1 MSVVNWDIVS
11 QFSYISI
18 PCLSGFAL
26 PLSFRA
32 CSSFTSLLRC
42 LTLLFPILILL
53 DMLAVIFI
61 ISVLKLIESEIQH
74 YISWLCVKI
83 TYFAVFYFLLSAINS
98 PSFFLRFCFSF
109 FSPLLLN
116 CSPPFFSRLLVFLK
130 RFISIILF
138 PQAKMIIALQRNS
151 HIFNNVQ
158 LFRQFMNGRW
168 MAFKTTYQI
177 LNLVATRTNMAATVD
192 RKLQHN
198 ICTVGHE
205 NKSFNLA
212 SWSALPSSSGNSLDW
227 TSKVIYYY

>member
-98 PSFFLRFCFSF
+98 PSFFYDFVFVFFLLFSLIAPRHFFPVFWSFLSASFLSFSF
-109 FSPLLLN
+109 
-116 CSPPFFSRLLVFLK
+116 LK
-130 RFISIILF
+130 L
-138 PQAKMIIALQRNS
+138 K
-151 HIFNNVQ
+151 
-158 LFRQFMNGRW
+158 W
-168 MAFKTTYQI
+168 
-177 LNLVATRTNMAATVD
+177 
-192 RKLQHN
+192 
-198 ICTVGHE
+198 
-205 NKSFNLA
+205 
-212 SWSALPSSSGNSLDW
+212 
-227 TSKVIYYY
+227 

>member
-26 PLSFRA
+26 PLSFCA

-98 PSFFLRFCFSF
+98 PSFFYDFVFVF

-116 CSPPFFSRLLVFLK
+116 CSPPFFFVFWSFLSASFLSFSFLK
-130 RFISIILF
+130 L
-138 PQAKMIIALQRNS
+138 K
-151 HIFNNVQ
+151 
-158 LFRQFMNGRW
+158 W
-168 MAFKTTYQI
+168 
-177 LNLVATRTNMAATVD
+177 
-192 RKLQHN
+192 
-198 ICTVGHE
+198 
-205 NKSFNLA
+205 
-212 SWSALPSSSGNSLDW
+212 
-227 TSKVIYYY
+227 